1 MFVAHSTKFKCTVG
15 IAFLP
20 FIMSFISENLNTFA
34 TQFIRCGSGLV
45 ILGKTIERHEH
56 GTRTLITL
64 PRYSVHEE
72 GKEKEPEVIRV

>member
-20 FIMSFISENLNTFA
+20 FIMSFISENLNTLA

-45 ILGKTIERHEH
+45 ILGKTNEH

-64 PRYSVHEE
+64 PHYSVHEE